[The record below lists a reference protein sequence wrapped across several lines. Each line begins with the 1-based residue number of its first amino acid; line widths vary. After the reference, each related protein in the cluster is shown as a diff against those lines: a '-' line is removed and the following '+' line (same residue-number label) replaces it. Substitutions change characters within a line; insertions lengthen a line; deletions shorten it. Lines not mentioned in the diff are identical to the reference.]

1 MNTLEFISKV
11 VESIAWPFV
20 FVVLIL
26 LLKEPIK
33 NIFPFIERLKVKD
46 FELNFRRQAEET
58 MQSIIGVDSSIERV
72 DIEKLNM
79 SPMEA
84 VLMAWKKLEEAAE
97 IKYLELE
104 PKLQKKKFGPDHA
117 LGYFEYMGTLVPET
131 KKALSEL
138 RLLRNQAML
147 FPKEAVSEDGAN
159 AFVGAA
165 NKIRKQIEAI
175 SAVTKIKLTTL
186 SYVLFEI
193 NAVLDTGKY
202 DHISIDDIHREIE
215 NGTVLRF
222 IAKEAAEDIDLSL
235 ILDRDSDELN
245 FEKTYTRHL
254 QSIYGGYAGQERRKW
269 GVENKGLC
277 LLIAWTIE
285 IIQRGSGWQANEDIA

>member
-1 MNTLEFISKV
+1 MNTLEFFSKLI
-11 VESIAWPFV
+11 ESIAWPFV

-33 NIFPFIERLKVKD
+33 NIFPFIERLKFKD
-46 FELNFRRQAEET
+46 FELYFRRHAEET
-58 MQSIIGVDSSIERV
+58 MLSIEEVDSSTERV
-72 DIEKLNM
+72 TIEKLNR
-79 SPMEA
+79 SPIEA
-84 VLMAWKKLEEAAE
+84 VIIAWKELEEAADK
-97 IKYLELE
+97 KYLELE
-104 PKLQKKKFGPDHA
+104 PQLQKKKLGPDHA
-117 LGYFEYMGTLVPET
+117 LGYFEFMGILVPET

-138 RLLRNQAML
+138 RILRNQAVH
-147 FPKEAVSEDGAN
+147 FPKDAVSEDGAN
-159 AFVGAA
+159 AFVQAA

-222 IAKEAAEDIDLSL
+222 LAKEAAGDIDLSL
-235 ILDRDSDELN
+235 ILDRESDELN
-245 FEKTYTRHL
+245 FEENYTRHL
-254 QSIYGGYAGQERRKW
+254 QSIYGGYAGQEGRKW

-277 LLIAWTIE
+277 LLVAWTVE
-285 IIQRGSGWQANEDIA
+285 IIQKGSGWQANNDIA